1 MGGYLKLNSFLR
13 HEIYH
18 YHFFISKEWLDKTFR
33 IILEFVT
40 CVGRIFVML
49 HVAMKAT
56 HVAMKAT
63 FLYVQCEMKLLV
75 VLLASLDLKV
85 D

>member
-1 MGGYLKLNSFLR
+1 MTQMGGYLKLNSFLR

-56 HVAMKAT
+56 

-75 VLLASLDLKV
+75 VLLASLDLKG

>member
-1 MGGYLKLNSFLR
+1 
-13 HEIYH
+13 
-18 YHFFISKEWLDKTFR
+18 
-33 IILEFVT
+33 
-40 CVGRIFVML
+40 ML
-49 HVAMKAT
+49 

-85 D
+85 DQIRVLGYFWNSVTITRVLRIFVILQVTPRKLEATYFNRVHTFLDLQC